1 MPEAK
6 LLTDAQ
12 TLSYLHSTISTNSQP
27 ITVPQVPSYID
38 ALIGDCDLAGGLSP
52 RLGEQTLH
60 VLTIKGFP
68 AEPLYYLSVKLDC
81 PTLDKPIS
89 AALFDR
95 DGGADLV
102 WSRQK

>member
-1 MPEAK
+1 LSETDRVLDMLDGIMPEAK

-60 VLTIKGFP
+60 VLTIKAFQ
-68 AEPLYYLSVKLDC
+68 LNRYI
-81 PTLDKPIS
+81 TLAS
-89 AALFDR
+89 N
-95 DGGADLV
+95 
-102 WSRQK
+102 